1 MFRISQWHCGQRR
14 AGRGGVALLARRLLT
29 HDQRYNRGNI
39 SDSSAISY
47 KLFGFSGNHKPQSA
61 FDLIFVLSDSRNS
74 WKIPGKV
81 DNRKNVRKYERLQVT
96 IQFITLLDCQSDWH
110 QHRFNLSKPLIIS
123 FVVCRH
129 YLSDCLRKLNVLCPQ
144 TIFPQKYARIFQ
156 PGKNKKSS
164 TQHPSKVLSVLACFP
179 EKH

>member
-1 MFRISQWHCGQRR
+1 MALWTVARWPGRR
-14 AGRGGVALLARRLLT
+14 GVASLKTPHTRPKI
-29 HDQRYNRGNI
+29 QYNRGNI

-110 QHRFNLSKPLIIS
+110 RHRFNLSKPLIIS
-123 FVVCRH
+123 FVVRRQ
-129 YLSDCLRKLNVLCPQ
+129 YLWLFVQ
-144 TIFPQKYARIFQ
+144 TKCFVSTNNFSTKICSYFPARQK
-156 PGKNKKSS
+156 
-164 TQHPSKVLSVLACFP
+164 
-179 EKH
+179 